1 MANFPSSPGVS
12 LNEIDNTFISPTPIA
27 VGAAIIGPTWKGPVE
42 IPTIVTSYSDFVNRF
57 GASFESGSDNY
68 SFLTSISAYNYFV
81 EGGKSLLVARVIS
94 GSYTPATDQVFSE
107 NESGVLNTISGSLIA
122 SLAGVTGSIATH
134 IISQSATSGNGA
146 GFTGSITLS
155 AGAVVSDFS
164 VLDGSTGYAVGDTI
178 TVTSSSLGYS
188 TTSTIGTNVTITLV
202 GADIVNDTAFTL
214 ETLSEG
220 AIMNSSG
227 SHNADGTLDNGTSD
241 NIRYE
246 IASSNTNQGTFNLI
260 IRQGDDKRDDK
271 FILETFNG
279 VNLDPDSPR
288 YISKVVG
295 DQVVAYDATLNQTII
310 SSGDYAN
317 NSRYVRIKSV
327 SSPTLKYLDNTGTAK
342 TALTGSIPLNQS
354 GSFSGAVGT
363 IKGGANFYKD
373 ISTQTQGLEQDN
385 YTNMVNLLANTND
398 FQFNVLSTP
407 GLLNESHTSTISSI
421 INNTIERGDN
431 IYVLDTVGYNGTL
444 NDSIAQATT
453 RNSSY
458 ASTYWPWVQIQDPA
472 TGKNVFVPAS
482 TMIPGVYAHTDKVS
496 NSWNAPAGIS
506 RGGLSTVIRAKLKL
520 SEANKTALYE
530 QNINPIATFPR
541 KGIVVFGQKTLQKS
555 PSALDRI
562 NVRRSLL
569 ELKEFIGQ
577 VADNLVFENNTATT
591 RNKFLSEVNPYL
603 EMIQQK
609 GGLFAFKVVMDDT
622 NNTDDVIDRNQ
633 LVGQIY
639 IQPSRTAEFVSLD
652 FTLLP
657 TGAEF
662 PA

>member
-12 LNEIDNTFISPTPIA
+12 LNEIDNTFISPTPVA

-57 GASFESGSDNY
+57 GDSFESGSDNY

-81 EGGKSLLVARVIS
+81 EGGESLLVARVVS
-94 GSYTPATDQVFSE
+94 GSYTPATSTVHTID
-107 NESGVLNTISGSLIA
+107 ESGVISLLPNDLLTSLANVTGSAGTFTISGS
-122 SLAGVTGSIATH
+122 GGTGT
-134 IISQSATSGNGA
+134 N
-146 GFTGSITLS
+146 FTASITLTSGTAVSNITATNGGSGYSVGDVITIPS
-155 AGAVVSDFS
+155 ASLGFIGGA
-164 VLDGSTGYAVGDTI
+164 AVG
-178 TVTSSSLGYS
+178 
-188 TTSTIGTNVTITLV
+188 TNATITLD
-202 GADIVNDTAFTL
+202 ANDIVNKTSFTL

-220 AIMNSSG
+220 TIVNSSG
-227 SHNADGTLDNGTSD
+227 SHNSDGTLSNGTDD
-241 NIRYE
+241 NIRFE
-246 IASSNTNQGTFNLI
+246 IASSNTNQGTFNLT

-271 FILETFNG
+271 VILESFNG
-279 VNLDPDSPR
+279 VNLDPNSPR

-317 NSRYVRIKSV
+317 NSRYVRIKSIT
-327 SSPTLKYLDNTGTAK
+327 SPTLNYLDNTGTAK
-342 TALTGSIPLNQS
+342 TALTGSIPSNQS
-354 GSFSGAVGT
+354 GSFGGAVGT

-373 ISTQTQGLEQDN
+373 IAVQTQGLVSAN
-385 YTNMVNLLANTND
+385 YTNMINLLSND
-398 FQFNVLSTP
+398 NDYQFNVLTTP

-421 INNTIERGDN
+421 ITNTIKRGDN

-458 ASTYWPWVQIQDPA
+458 AATYWPWVQIQDPA

-482 TMIPGVYAHTDKVS
+482 TLIPGVYAHTDKVS

-520 SEANKTALYE
+520 SEANKTALYN

-541 KGIVVFGQKTLQKS
+541 KGIVVFGQKTLQKEA
-555 PSALDRI
+555 SALDRI

-569 ELKEFIGQ
+569 ELKSFIGQ

-603 EMIQQK
+603 EIIQQK
-609 GGLFAFKVVMDDT
+609 GGLFAFKVIMDDT

-633 LVGQIY
+633 LVGQIF

>member
-12 LNEIDNTFISPTPIA
+12 LNEIDKTFISPTPIA

-57 GASFESGSDNY
+57 GDSFESGSDNY

-81 EGGKSLLVARVIS
+81 EGGESLLVARVVS
-94 GSYTPATDQVFSE
+94 GSYTPSTSTVFTSI
-107 NESGVLNTISGSLIA
+107 ESGVISTETDALLTSISGVTGSAGTYTISGSTDSTL
-122 SLAGVTGSIATH
+122 GSAF
-134 IISQSATSGNGA
+134 SA
-146 GFTGSITLS
+146 SITLTN
-155 AGAVVSDFS
+155 GTTVS
-164 VLDGSTGYAVGDTI
+164 TI
-178 TVTSSSLGYS
+178 TVTNGGSGYGAGDVLTIPSQSLAYGAGVV
-188 TTSTIGTNVTITLV
+188 GTNTLITLN
-202 GADIVNDTAFTL
+202 AEDIVNSTSFTL

-220 AIMNSSG
+220 TIMNSSG
-227 SHNADGTLDNGTSD
+227 THNSDGTLSNGTDD
-241 NIRYE
+241 NIRFE
-246 IASSNTNQGTFNLI
+246 IASSNTNQGTFNLTV
-260 IRQGDDKRDDK
+260 RQGDDKRDDK
-271 FILETFNG
+271 VILESFNG
-279 VNLDPDSPR
+279 VNLDPNSPR

-317 NSRYVRIKSV
+317 NSRYVRIKSIT
-327 SSPTLKYLDNTGTAK
+327 SPTLNYLDNTGTAK
-342 TALTGSIPLNQS
+342 TALTGSIPSNQS
-354 GSFSGAVGT
+354 GSFGGAVGT

-373 ISTQTQGLEQDN
+373 IAAQTQGLVSAN
-385 YTNMVNLLANTND
+385 YTNMINLLSND
-398 FQFNVLSTP
+398 NDYQFNVLTTP

-421 INNTIERGDN
+421 ITNTIKRGDN

-458 ASTYWPWVQIQDPA
+458 AATYWPWVQIQDPA

-482 TMIPGVYAHTDKVS
+482 TLIPGVYAHTDKVS

-520 SEANKTALYE
+520 SEANKTALYN

-541 KGIVVFGQKTLQKS
+541 KGIVVFGQKTLQKEA
-555 PSALDRI
+555 SALDRI

-569 ELKEFIGQ
+569 ELKSFIGQ

-603 EMIQQK
+603 EIIQQK

-633 LVGQIY
+633 LVGQIF

>member
-12 LNEIDNTFISPTPIA
+12 LNEIDNTFISPTPVA

-42 IPTIVTSYSDFVNRF
+42 IPTIVTSYTDFVNRF
-57 GASFESGSDNY
+57 GDSFESGSDTY

-81 EGGKSLLVARVIS
+81 EGGESLLVARVVS
-94 GSYTPATDQVFSE
+94 GSYTTATSTVQAID
-107 NESGVLNTISGSLIA
+107 ESGEISTNADALLT
-122 SLAGVTGSIATH
+122 SLAGVTGSAGTYT
-134 IISQSATSGNGA
+134 ISGSGGTGTA
-146 GFTGSITLS
+146 FTASITLTS
-155 AGAVVSDFS
+155 GTAVSTITATNGGSGYSVGDIITIPSRSLGFLGGA
-164 VLDGSTGYAVGDTI
+164 AVG
-178 TVTSSSLGYS
+178 
-188 TTSTIGTNVTITLV
+188 TNATITLD
-202 GADIVNDTAFTL
+202 ANDIVNDTTFTL

-220 AIMNSSG
+220 TIMNSSG
-227 SHNADGTLDNGTSD
+227 THNSDGTLSNGTLDN
-241 NIRYE
+241 IRFE
-246 IASSNTNQGTFNLI
+246 VASSNTNQGTFNLI
-260 IRQGDDKRDDK
+260 IRQGDDKSNDK
-271 FILETFNG
+271 TILETFNG
-279 VNLDPDSPR
+279 VNLDPNSPR

-295 DQVVAYDATLNQTII
+295 DQVVAYDATLNQTVI

-317 NSRYVRIKSV
+317 NSRYVRIKSITK
-327 SSPTLKYLDNTGTAK
+327 PTLNYLDSTGTAK
-342 TALTGSIPLNQS
+342 TAFTGSIPTNQS
-354 GSFSGAVGT
+354 GSFGGAVGT
-363 IKGGANFYKD
+363 IKGEANFYKD
-373 ISTQTQGLEQDN
+373 IAAQTQGLVSAN

-398 FQFNVLSTP
+398 YNFNILSTP
-407 GLLNESHTSTISSI
+407 GLLNENHTATISSI
-421 INNTIERGDN
+421 ISNTIKRGDN

-444 NDSIAQATT
+444 SDAVAQATT
-453 RNSSY
+453 RNTSY

-472 TGKNVFVPAS
+472 TGKNVFVPSS
-482 TMIPGVYAHTDKVS
+482 TLIPGVYVHTDKVS

-506 RGGLSTVIRAKLKL
+506 RGGLSTVLRAKIKL
-520 SEANKTALYE
+520 SEANKTALYD

-541 KGIVVFGQKTLQKS
+541 KGVVVFGQKTLQKETT
-555 PSALDRI
+555 ALDRI

-569 ELKEFIGQ
+569 ELKSFIGQ

-603 EMIQQK
+603 EIIQQK
-609 GGLFAFKVVMDDT
+609 GGLFAFKVIMDDT

-639 IQPSRTAEFVSLD
+639 IQPSRTAEFISLD

>member
-12 LNEIDNTFISPTPIA
+12 LNEIDNTFISPTPVA

-42 IPTIVTSYSDFVNRF
+42 IPTIVTSYTDFVNRF
-57 GASFESGSDNY
+57 GDSFESGSDTY

-81 EGGKSLLVARVIS
+81 EGGESLLVARVVS
-94 GSYTPATDQVFSE
+94 GSYTTATSTVQAID
-107 NESGVLNTISGSLIA
+107 ESGEISTNADALLT
-122 SLAGVTGSIATH
+122 SLAGVTGSAGTYT
-134 IISQSATSGNGA
+134 ISGSGGTGTA
-146 GFTGSITLS
+146 FTASITLTS
-155 AGAVVSDFS
+155 GTAVSTITATNGGSGYSVGDIITIPSRSLGFLGGA
-164 VLDGSTGYAVGDTI
+164 AVG
-178 TVTSSSLGYS
+178 
-188 TTSTIGTNVTITLV
+188 TNATITLD
-202 GADIVNDTAFTL
+202 ANDIVNDTTFTL

-220 AIMNSSG
+220 TIMNSSG
-227 SHNADGTLDNGTSD
+227 THNSDGTLSNGTLDN
-241 NIRYE
+241 IRFE
-246 IASSNTNQGTFNLI
+246 VASSNTNQGTFNLI
-260 IRQGDDKRDDK
+260 IRQGDDKSNDK
-271 FILETFNG
+271 TILETFNG
-279 VNLDPDSPR
+279 VNLDPNSPR

-295 DQVVAYDATLNQTII
+295 DQVVAYDATLNQTVI

-317 NSRYVRIKSV
+317 NSRYVRIKSITK
-327 SSPTLKYLDNTGTAK
+327 PTLNYLDSTGTAK
-342 TALTGSIPLNQS
+342 TAFTGSIPTNQS
-354 GSFSGAVGT
+354 GSFGGAVGT

-373 ISTQTQGLEQDN
+373 IAAQTQGLVSAN

-398 FQFNVLSTP
+398 YNFNILSTP
-407 GLLNESHTSTISSI
+407 GLLNENHTATISSI
-421 INNTIERGDN
+421 ISNTIKRGDN

-444 NDSIAQATT
+444 SDAVAQATT
-453 RNSSY
+453 RNTSY

-472 TGKNVFVPAS
+472 TGKNVFVPSS
-482 TMIPGVYAHTDKVS
+482 TLIPGVYVHTDKVS

-506 RGGLSTVIRAKLKL
+506 RGGLSTVLRAKIKL
-520 SEANKTALYE
+520 SEANKTALYD

-541 KGIVVFGQKTLQKS
+541 KGVVVFGQKTLQKETT
-555 PSALDRI
+555 ALDRI

-603 EMIQQK
+603 EIIQQK

>member
-12 LNEIDNTFISPTPIA
+12 LNEIDKTFISPTPIA

-57 GASFESGSDNY
+57 GDSFESGSDNY

-81 EGGKSLLVARVIS
+81 EGGESLLVARVVS
-94 GSYTPATDQVFSE
+94 GSYTPATSTVHTID
-107 NESGVLNTISGSLIA
+107 ESGVISLLPNDLLTSLANVTGSAGTFTISGS
-122 SLAGVTGSIATH
+122 GGTGT
-134 IISQSATSGNGA
+134 N
-146 GFTGSITLS
+146 FTASITLTSGTAVSNITATNGGSGYSVGDVITIPS
-155 AGAVVSDFS
+155 ASLGFIGGA
-164 VLDGSTGYAVGDTI
+164 AVG
-178 TVTSSSLGYS
+178 
-188 TTSTIGTNVTITLV
+188 TNATITLD
-202 GADIVNDTAFTL
+202 ANDIVNKTSFTL

-220 AIMNSSG
+220 TIVNSSG
-227 SHNADGTLDNGTSD
+227 SHNSDGTLSNGTDD
-241 NIRYE
+241 NIRFE
-246 IASSNTNQGTFNLI
+246 IASSNTNQGTFNLT

-271 FILETFNG
+271 VILESFNG
-279 VNLDPDSPR
+279 VNLDPNSPR

-317 NSRYVRIKSV
+317 NSRYVRIKSIT
-327 SSPTLKYLDNTGTAK
+327 SPTLNYLDNTGTAK
-342 TALTGSIPLNQS
+342 TALTGSIPSNQS
-354 GSFSGAVGT
+354 GSFGGAVGT

-373 ISTQTQGLEQDN
+373 IAVQTQGLVSAN
-385 YTNMVNLLANTND
+385 YTNMINLLSND
-398 FQFNVLSTP
+398 NDYQFNVLTTP

-421 INNTIERGDN
+421 ITNTIKRGDN

-458 ASTYWPWVQIQDPA
+458 AATYWPWVQIQDPA

-482 TMIPGVYAHTDKVS
+482 TLIPGVYAHTDKVS

-520 SEANKTALYE
+520 SEANKTALYN

-541 KGIVVFGQKTLQKS
+541 KGIVVFGQKTLQKEA
-555 PSALDRI
+555 SALDRI

-569 ELKEFIGQ
+569 ELKSFIG
-577 VADNLVFENNTATT
+577 
-591 RNKFLSEVNPYL
+591 
-603 EMIQQK
+603 
-609 GGLFAFKVVMDDT
+609 
-622 NNTDDVIDRNQ
+622 
-633 LVGQIY
+633 
-639 IQPSRTAEFVSLD
+639 
-652 FTLLP
+652 
-657 TGAEF
+657 
-662 PA
+662 

>member
-12 LNEIDNTFISPTPIA
+12 LNEIDKTFISPTPIA

-57 GASFESGSDNY
+57 GDSFESGSDNY

-81 EGGKSLLVARVIS
+81 EGGESLLVARVVS
-94 GSYTPATDQVFSE
+94 GSYTPATNPAFNSL
-107 NESGVLNTISGSLIA
+107 ESGVITTDTNGLLTSISAVSASIGTFTISGS
-122 SLAGVTGSIATH
+122 SN
-134 IISQSATSGNGA
+134 SALGA
-146 GFTGSITLS
+146 GFTGSVTLNTETSISSLTATNGGSGYIIGDVITIPSQSMGMGGNGGTDLVITLD
-155 AGAVVSDFS
+155 A
-164 VLDGSTGYAVGDTI
+164 
-178 TVTSSSLGYS
+178 
-188 TTSTIGTNVTITLV
+188 N
-202 GADIVNDTAFTL
+202 DIVNNAAFTL

-220 AIMNSSG
+220 TIANSSG
-227 SHNADGTLDNGTSD
+227 THNSDGTLTNGTVD
-241 NIRYE
+241 NLRFE
-246 IASSNTNQGTFNLI
+246 IASSNTNQGTFNVL
-260 IRQGDDKRDDK
+260 IRQGNDKKDDKI
-271 FILETFNG
+271 ILETFNG
-279 VNLDPDSPR
+279 VNLDPNSPR
-288 YISKVVG
+288 YISKVIG

-327 SSPTLKYLDNTGTAK
+327 SSPTLKYLDNTGNAK
-342 TALTGSIPLNQS
+342 TAFTGSIPINQS
-354 GSFSGAVGT
+354 GSFTGAVGT

-373 ISTQTQGLEQDN
+373 ISTQTQGLVADN
-385 YTNMVNLLANTND
+385 YNNMVNLLSND
-398 FQFNVLSTP
+398 NDYQFNVLSTP

-421 INNTIERGDN
+421 IANTIKRGDN
-431 IYVLDTVGYNGTL
+431 IYVLDTVGYDGTL
-444 NDSIAQATT
+444 NDAIAQATT

-458 ASTYWPWVQIQDPA
+458 AATYWPWIQIQDPG

-482 TMIPGVYAHTDKVS
+482 TLIPGVYAHTDKVS
-496 NSWNAPAGIS
+496 NSWMAPAGIS
-506 RGGLSTVIRAKLKL
+506 RGGLSTVLRAKLKL
-520 SEANKTALYE
+520 SEANKTALYD

-541 KGIVVFGQKTLQKS
+541 KGIVVFGQKTLQKAA
-555 PSALDRI
+555 SALDRI

-569 ELKEFIGQ
+569 DLKSFIGQ

-603 EMIQQK
+603 EIIQQK
-609 GGLFAFKVVMDDT
+609 GGVFAFKVVMDDT

-633 LVGQIY
+633 LVGQIF

>member
-12 LNEIDNTFISPTPIA
+12 LNEIDNTFISPTPVA

-42 IPTIVTSYSDFVNRF
+42 IPTIVTSYTDFVNRF
-57 GASFESGSDNY
+57 GDSFESGSDTY

-81 EGGKSLLVARVIS
+81 EGGESLLVARVVS
-94 GSYTPATDQVFSE
+94 GSYTTATSTVQAID
-107 NESGVLNTISGSLIA
+107 ESGEISTNADALLT
-122 SLAGVTGSIATH
+122 SLAGVTGSAGTYT
-134 IISQSATSGNGA
+134 ISGSGGTGTA
-146 GFTGSITLS
+146 FTASITLTS
-155 AGAVVSDFS
+155 GTAVSTITATNGGSGYSVGDIITIPSRSLGFLGGA
-164 VLDGSTGYAVGDTI
+164 AVG
-178 TVTSSSLGYS
+178 
-188 TTSTIGTNVTITLV
+188 TNATITLD
-202 GADIVNDTAFTL
+202 ANDIVNDTTFTL

-220 AIMNSSG
+220 TIMNSSG
-227 SHNADGTLDNGTSD
+227 THNSDGTLSNGTLDN
-241 NIRYE
+241 IRFE
-246 IASSNTNQGTFNLI
+246 VASSNTNQGTFNLI
-260 IRQGDDKRDDK
+260 IRQGDDKSNDK
-271 FILETFNG
+271 TILETFNG
-279 VNLDPDSPR
+279 VNLDPNSPR

-295 DQVVAYDATLNQTII
+295 DQVVAYDATLNQTVI

-317 NSRYVRIKSV
+317 NSRYVRIKSITK
-327 SSPTLKYLDNTGTAK
+327 PTLNYLDSTGTAK
-342 TALTGSIPLNQS
+342 TAFTGSIPTNQS
-354 GSFSGAVGT
+354 GSFGGAVGT

-373 ISTQTQGLEQDN
+373 IAAQTQGLVSAN

-398 FQFNVLSTP
+398 YNFNILSTP
-407 GLLNESHTSTISSI
+407 GLLNENHTATISSI
-421 INNTIERGDN
+421 ISNTIKRGDN

-444 NDSIAQATT
+444 SDAVAQATT
-453 RNSSY
+453 RNTSY

-472 TGKNVFVPAS
+472 TGKNVFVPSS
-482 TMIPGVYAHTDKVS
+482 TLIPGVYVHTDKVS

-506 RGGLSTVIRAKLKL
+506 RGGLSTVLRAKIKL
-520 SEANKTALYE
+520 SEANKTALYD

-541 KGIVVFGQKTLQKS
+541 KGVVVFGQKTLQKETT
-555 PSALDRI
+555 ALDRI

-609 GGLFAFKVVMDDT
+609 GGLFAFKVIMDDT

>member
-12 LNEIDNTFISPTPIA
+12 LNEIDKTFISPTPIA

-57 GASFESGSDNY
+57 GDSFESGSDNY

-81 EGGKSLLVARVIS
+81 EGGESLLVARVVS
-94 GSYTPATDQVFSE
+94 GSYTPATSTVHTID
-107 NESGVLNTISGSLIA
+107 ESGVISLLPNDLLTSLANVTGSAGTFTISGS
-122 SLAGVTGSIATH
+122 GGTGT
-134 IISQSATSGNGA
+134 N
-146 GFTGSITLS
+146 FTASITLTSGTAVSNITATNGGSGYSVGDVITIPS
-155 AGAVVSDFS
+155 ASLGFIGGA
-164 VLDGSTGYAVGDTI
+164 AVG
-178 TVTSSSLGYS
+178 
-188 TTSTIGTNVTITLV
+188 TNATITLD
-202 GADIVNDTAFTL
+202 ANDIVNKTSFTL

-220 AIMNSSG
+220 TIVNSSG
-227 SHNADGTLDNGTSD
+227 SHNSDGTLSNGTDD
-241 NIRYE
+241 NIRFE
-246 IASSNTNQGTFNLI
+246 IASSNTNQGTFNLT

-271 FILETFNG
+271 VILESFNG
-279 VNLDPDSPR
+279 VNLDPNSPR

-317 NSRYVRIKSV
+317 NSRYVRIKSIT
-327 SSPTLKYLDNTGTAK
+327 SPTLNYLDNTGTAK
-342 TALTGSIPLNQS
+342 TAFTGSIPPNQS
-354 GSFSGAVGT
+354 GSFGGAVGT

-373 ISTQTQGLEQDN
+373 IAVQTQGLVSAN
-385 YTNMVNLLANTND
+385 YTNMINLLSND
-398 FQFNVLSTP
+398 NDYQFNVLTTP

-421 INNTIERGDN
+421 ITNTIKRGDN
-431 IYVLDTVGYNGTL
+431 IYVLDTVGYDGTL

-458 ASTYWPWVQIQDPA
+458 AATYWPWVQIQDPA

-482 TMIPGVYAHTDKVS
+482 TLIPGVYAHTDKVS

-520 SEANKTALYE
+520 SEANKTALYN

-541 KGIVVFGQKTLQKS
+541 KGIVVFGQKTLQKEA
-555 PSALDRI
+555 SALDRI

-569 ELKEFIGQ
+569 ELKSFIGQ

-603 EMIQQK
+603 EIIQQK

-633 LVGQIY
+633 LVGQIF

>member
-42 IPTIVTSYSDFVNRF
+42 IPTIVTSYTDFVNRF
-57 GASFESGSDNY
+57 GDSFESGSDSY

-81 EGGKSLLVARVIS
+81 EGGESLLVARVVS
-94 GSYTPATDQVFSE
+94 GSYTPATSTVRAID
-107 NESGVLNTISGSLIA
+107 ESGVISTDADALLTSLANVTGSAGTYTISGS
-122 SLAGVTGSIATH
+122 GGTGTA
-134 IISQSATSGNGA
+134 
-146 GFTGSITLS
+146 FTASITLT
-155 AGAVVSDFS
+155 AGATVSTITATNGGSGYS
-164 VLDGSTGYAVGDTI
+164 VGDVITIPSASLGFIGGTAVG
-178 TVTSSSLGYS
+178 
-188 TTSTIGTNVTITLV
+188 TNATITLDQH
-202 GADIVNDTAFTL
+202 DIVNDTSFTL

-220 AIMNSSG
+220 TIVNSSG
-227 SHNADGTLDNGTSD
+227 THNSDGSLSNGTVD
-241 NIRYE
+241 NIRFE
-246 IASSNTNQGTFNLI
+246 VASSNTNQGTFNLI

-271 FILETFNG
+271 TILETFNG
-279 VNLDPDSPR
+279 VNLDPNSPR

-295 DQVVAYDATLNQTII
+295 DQVVAYDATLNQTVI

-317 NSRYVRIKSV
+317 NSRYVRVKSI
-327 SSPTLKYLDNTGTAK
+327 SKPTLNYLDATGTAK
-342 TALTGSIPLNQS
+342 TAFTGSIPVNQS
-354 GSFSGAVGT
+354 GSFGGAIGT

-373 ISTQTQGLEQDN
+373 IAAQTQGLVSAN
-385 YTNMVNLLANTND
+385 YDNMVNLLSND
-398 FQFNVLSTP
+398 NDYQFNVLSTP
-407 GLLNESHTSTISSI
+407 GLLNESHTATISSI
-421 INNTIERGDN
+421 INNTIKRGDN
-431 IYVLDTVGYNGTL
+431 IYILDTVGYNGTL
-444 NDSIAQATT
+444 NDAVAQATT

-482 TMIPGVYAHTDKVS
+482 TLIPGVYAHTDRVS

-506 RGGLSTVIRAKLKL
+506 RGGLSTVLRAKLKL
-520 SEANKTALYE
+520 SEANKTALYD

-541 KGIVVFGQKTLQKS
+541 KGVVVFGQKTLQKETT
-555 PSALDRI
+555 ALDRI

-569 ELKEFIGQ
+569 ELKSFIGQ

-603 EMIQQK
+603 EIIQQK

-639 IQPSRTAEFVSLD
+639 IQPSRTAEFISLD

>member
-12 LNEIDNTFISPTPIA
+12 LNEIDNTFISPTPVA

-42 IPTIVTSYSDFVNRF
+42 IPTIVTSYTDFVNRF
-57 GASFESGSDNY
+57 GDSFESGSDTY

-81 EGGKSLLVARVIS
+81 EGGESLLVARVVS
-94 GSYTPATDQVFSE
+94 GSYTTATSTVHAID
-107 NESGVLNTISGSLIA
+107 ESGVISTDTDALLT
-122 SLAGVTGSIATH
+122 SLAGVTGSAGTYT
-134 IISQSATSGNGA
+134 ISGSGGTGA
-146 GFTGSITLS
+146 SFTASITLTS
-155 AGAVVSDFS
+155 GTAVSTITATNGGSGYS
-164 VLDGSTGYAVGDTI
+164 VGDVITIPSGSLGFLGGTAVG
-178 TVTSSSLGYS
+178 
-188 TTSTIGTNVTITLV
+188 TNATITLD
-202 GADIVNDTAFTL
+202 ANDIVNDTTLTL

-227 SHNADGTLDNGTSD
+227 THNSDGTLTNGTLDN
-241 NIRYE
+241 IRFE
-246 IASSNTNQGTFNLI
+246 VASSNTNQGTFNLI
-260 IRQGDDKRDDK
+260 IRQGDDKSNDK
-271 FILETFNG
+271 TILETFNG
-279 VNLDPDSPR
+279 VNLDPNSPR

-295 DQVVAYDATLNQTII
+295 DQVVAYDATLNQTVI

-317 NSRYVRIKSV
+317 NSRYVRIKSI
-327 SSPTLKYLDNTGTAK
+327 SKPTLNYFDSTGTAK
-342 TALTGSIPLNQS
+342 TAFTGSIPTNQS
-354 GSFSGAVGT
+354 GSFGGAVGT

-373 ISTQTQGLEQDN
+373 IAAQTQGLVSAN

-398 FQFNVLSTP
+398 YKFNVLSTP
-407 GLLNESHTSTISSI
+407 GLLNEHHASTISSI
-421 INNTIERGDN
+421 INNTIKRGDN
-431 IYVLDTVGYNGTL
+431 IYILDTVAYNGTL
-444 NDSIAQATT
+444 NDAIAQATT
-453 RNSSY
+453 RNTSY
-458 ASTYWPWVQIQDPA
+458 ASTYWPWTQIQDPA

-482 TMIPGVYAHTDKVS
+482 TLIPGVYAHTDRVS

-506 RGGLSTVIRAKLKL
+506 RGGLSTVLRAKIKL
-520 SEANKTALYE
+520 SEANKTALYD

-541 KGIVVFGQKTLQKS
+541 KGVVVFGQKTLQKETT
-555 PSALDRI
+555 ALDRI

-603 EMIQQK
+603 EIIQQK
-609 GGLFAFKVVMDDT
+609 GGLFAFKVIMDDT

>member
-12 LNEIDNTFISPTPIA
+12 LNEIDNTFISPTPVA

-42 IPTIVTSYSDFVNRF
+42 IPTIVTSYTDFVNRF
-57 GASFESGSDNY
+57 GDSFESGSDTY

-81 EGGKSLLVARVIS
+81 EGGESLLVARVVS
-94 GSYTPATDQVFSE
+94 GSYTPATSTVHAID
-107 NESGVLNTISGSLIA
+107 ESGVISTDTDALLT
-122 SLAGVTGSIATH
+122 SLAGVTGSAGTYT
-134 IISQSATSGNGA
+134 ISGSGGTGA
-146 GFTGSITLS
+146 SFTASITLTS
-155 AGAVVSDFS
+155 GTAVSTITATNGGSGYS
-164 VLDGSTGYAVGDTI
+164 VGDVITIPSGSLGFLGGTAVG
-178 TVTSSSLGYS
+178 
-188 TTSTIGTNVTITLV
+188 TNATITLD
-202 GADIVNDTAFTL
+202 ANDIVNDTTLTL

-227 SHNADGTLDNGTSD
+227 THNSDGTLTNGTLDN
-241 NIRYE
+241 IRFE
-246 IASSNTNQGTFNLI
+246 VASSNTNQGTFNLI
-260 IRQGDDKRDDK
+260 IRQGDDKSNDK
-271 FILETFNG
+271 TILETFNG
-279 VNLDPDSPR
+279 VNLDPNSPR

-295 DQVVAYDATLNQTII
+295 DQVVAYDATLNQTVI

-317 NSRYVRIKSV
+317 NSRYVRIKSI
-327 SSPTLKYLDNTGTAK
+327 SKPTLNYFDSTGTAK
-342 TALTGSIPLNQS
+342 TAFTGSIPTNQS
-354 GSFSGAVGT
+354 GSFGGAVGT

-373 ISTQTQGLEQDN
+373 IAAQTQGLVSAN

-398 FQFNVLSTP
+398 YKFNVLSTP
-407 GLLNESHTSTISSI
+407 GLLNEHHASTISSI
-421 INNTIERGDN
+421 INNTIKRGDN
-431 IYVLDTVGYNGTL
+431 IYILDTVAYNGTL
-444 NDSIAQATT
+444 NDAIAQATT
-453 RNSSY
+453 RNTSY
-458 ASTYWPWVQIQDPA
+458 ASTYWPWTQIQDPA

-482 TMIPGVYAHTDKVS
+482 TLIPGVYAHTDRVS

-506 RGGLSTVIRAKLKL
+506 RGGLSTVLRAKIKL
-520 SEANKTALYE
+520 SEANKTALYD

-541 KGIVVFGQKTLQKS
+541 KGVVVFGQKTLQKETT
-555 PSALDRI
+555 ALDRI

-603 EMIQQK
+603 EIIQQK
-609 GGLFAFKVVMDDT
+609 GGLFAFKVIMDDT

>member
-12 LNEIDNTFISPTPIA
+12 LNEIDNTFISPTPVA

-42 IPTIVTSYSDFVNRF
+42 IPTIVTSYTDFVNRF
-57 GASFESGSDNY
+57 GDSFESGSDTY

-81 EGGKSLLVARVIS
+81 EGGESLLVARVVS
-94 GSYTPATDQVFSE
+94 GSYTPATSTVHAID
-107 NESGVLNTISGSLIA
+107 ESGVISTDTDALLT
-122 SLAGVTGSIATH
+122 SLAGVTGSAGTYT
-134 IISQSATSGNGA
+134 ISGSGGTGA
-146 GFTGSITLS
+146 SFTASITLTS
-155 AGAVVSDFS
+155 GTAVSTITATNGGSGYS
-164 VLDGSTGYAVGDTI
+164 VGDVITIPSGSLGFLGGTAVG
-178 TVTSSSLGYS
+178 
-188 TTSTIGTNVTITLV
+188 TNATITLD
-202 GADIVNDTAFTL
+202 ANDIVNDTTLTL

-227 SHNADGTLDNGTSD
+227 THNSDGTLTNGTLDN
-241 NIRYE
+241 IRFE
-246 IASSNTNQGTFNLI
+246 VASSNTNQGTFNLI
-260 IRQGDDKRDDK
+260 IRQGDDKSNDK
-271 FILETFNG
+271 TILETFNG
-279 VNLDPDSPR
+279 VNLDPNSPR

-295 DQVVAYDATLNQTII
+295 DQVVAYDATLNQTVI

-317 NSRYVRIKSV
+317 NSRYVRIKSI
-327 SSPTLKYLDNTGTAK
+327 SKPTLNYFDSTGTAK
-342 TALTGSIPLNQS
+342 TAFTGSIPTNQS
-354 GSFSGAVGT
+354 GSFGGAVGT

-373 ISTQTQGLEQDN
+373 IAAQTQGLVSAN

-398 FQFNVLSTP
+398 YKFNVLSTP
-407 GLLNESHTSTISSI
+407 GLLNEHHASTISSI
-421 INNTIERGDN
+421 INNTIKRGDN
-431 IYVLDTVGYNGTL
+431 IYILDTVAYNGTL
-444 NDSIAQATT
+444 NDAIAQATT
-453 RNSSY
+453 RNTSY
-458 ASTYWPWVQIQDPA
+458 ASTYWPWTQIQDPA

-506 RGGLSTVIRAKLKL
+506 RGGLSTVLRAKIKL
-520 SEANKTALYE
+520 SEANKTALYD

-541 KGIVVFGQKTLQKS
+541 KGVVVFGQKTLQKETT
-555 PSALDRI
+555 ALDRI

-603 EMIQQK
+603 EIIQQK
-609 GGLFAFKVVMDDT
+609 GGLFAFKVIMDDT

>member
-12 LNEIDNTFISPTPIA
+12 LNEIDNTFISPTPVA

-57 GASFESGSDNY
+57 GDSFESGSDNY

-81 EGGKSLLVARVIS
+81 EGGESLLVARVVS
-94 GSYTPATDQVFSE
+94 GSYTPATSTVHTID
-107 NESGVLNTISGSLIA
+107 ESGVISLLPNDLLTSLANVTGSAGTFTISGS
-122 SLAGVTGSIATH
+122 GGTGT
-134 IISQSATSGNGA
+134 N
-146 GFTGSITLS
+146 FTASITLTSGTAVSNITATNGGSGYSVGDVITIPS
-155 AGAVVSDFS
+155 ASLGFIGGA
-164 VLDGSTGYAVGDTI
+164 AVG
-178 TVTSSSLGYS
+178 
-188 TTSTIGTNVTITLV
+188 TNATITLD
-202 GADIVNDTAFTL
+202 ANDIVNKTSFTL

-220 AIMNSSG
+220 TIVNSSG
-227 SHNADGTLDNGTSD
+227 SHNSDGTLSNGTDD
-241 NIRYE
+241 NIRFE
-246 IASSNTNQGTFNLI
+246 IASSNTNQGTFNLT

-271 FILETFNG
+271 VILESFNG
-279 VNLDPDSPR
+279 VNLDPNSPR

-317 NSRYVRIKSV
+317 NSRYVRIKSIT
-327 SSPTLKYLDNTGTAK
+327 SPTLNYLDNTGTAK
-342 TALTGSIPLNQS
+342 TALTGSIPSNQS
-354 GSFSGAVGT
+354 GSFGGAVGT

-373 ISTQTQGLEQDN
+373 IAVQTQGLVSAN
-385 YTNMVNLLANTND
+385 YTNMINLLSND
-398 FQFNVLSTP
+398 NDYQFNVLTTP

-421 INNTIERGDN
+421 ITNTIKRGDN

-458 ASTYWPWVQIQDPA
+458 AATYWPWVQIQDPA

-482 TMIPGVYAHTDKVS
+482 TLIPGVYAHTDKVS

-520 SEANKTALYE
+520 SEANKTALYN

-541 KGIVVFGQKTLQKS
+541 KGIVVFGQKTLQKEA
-555 PSALDRI
+555 SALDRI

-603 EMIQQK
+603 EIIQQK
-609 GGLFAFKVVMDDT
+609 GGLFAFKVIMDDT

-633 LVGQIY
+633 LVGQIF